1 MYRVVVLLPERFRGG
16 CSFGADTSVSVSSND
31 RQSVCLG
38 GGKVKRTL
46 LNAITTIIR
55 QGGAEFGA
63 FESTSEPLVA
73 EARYVIGQRAPG
85 GYAIFGP
92 MSDPKPA
99 DEDAAGRAKTLL
111 ALLFVLA
118 LVLGGLVLVHYLR
131 KQSQLQDCFLQGRTN
146 CAPIND
152 AP

>member
-1 MYRVVVLLPERFRGG
+1 M
-16 CSFGADTSVSVSSND
+16 SVSSND
-31 RQSVCLG
+31 RQSLCLG
-38 GGKVKRTL
+38 SGKVKLTL

-55 QGGAEFGA
+55 QGGAQFGA
-63 FESTSEPLVA
+63 FESNKEPLVA
-73 EARYVIGQRAPG
+73 EARSLIGEHVPG
-85 GYAIFGP
+85 GYAIFAA

-111 ALLFVLA
+111 ALVFVLA
-118 LVLGGLVLVHYLR
+118 LVLGGLILVHYLR
-131 KQSQLQDCFLQGRTN
+131 KQSQLQDCFMQGRTN